1 MLTLVTYII
10 SFLHLLLHIAAV
22 ENSPPYIPTDNIL
35 LDCGAQSNTT
45 SSDGRSWE
53 ADSDHSKFSAP
64 NRENASFVS
73 TASQQD
79 SSVTRIP
86 YMTARIF
93 RSEFT
98 YNFPV
103 SPGPKF
109 LRLYFYS
116 AEFPGLNVTTS
127 FFSVNANNSTLLS
140 NFSAYL
146 TASATRPPI
155 SHFIKEYI
163 ITVWGNQMLSLTFV
177 PSPNSYAFINGIE
190 IVSMP
195 SSLYMRGDDDQP
207 TLVGYGFS
215 FLLQNTTNLETLYR
229 LNVGGQEIRNIE
241 DTGMYRTWSQD
252 EAYIDGAAVGTVQS
266 FLNDP
271 IKYTPKI
278 PAYTAP
284 VNVYATERTMSVDSH
299 INLIYNL
306 TWIFHVDMRFSYLV
320 RLHFC
325 ETPEIKK
332 SNQRV
337 FDIFINNQTAERQI
351 DLFKQT
357 GGSGIPMYRDYV
369 IFATTQQLWLA
380 LHPNMDSTPKFADAI
395 LNGIEIFKLNNSQGI
410 LAGPNPDPL
419 ASPISPEQGPRVPKS
434 SRNKKL
440 STIFP
445 ILGAVLGAT
454 TLLSLLSGC
463 FIFHRKRRAKDSI
476 SLSSEFTKPEDTSSL
491 LPSDL
496 CRRFSIVEIKAATHN
511 FDEQFLIGTGG
522 FGNVYKGFIAG
533 GATPAAIK
541 RLNPSS
547 KQGVH
552 EFQTE
557 IAMLSQLRHFHLVSL
572 IGYCDD
578 QGEMIL
584 VYEYMPYGN
593 LRDHLYNTDNPPL
606 SWKLRLEICLGAA
619 RGLQYLHRDAKQSII
634 HRDVKSS
641 NILLDENYVAKVSD
655 FGLSKLGPTSMSQTH
670 VSTVVKGS
678 FGYLDPEYYL
688 RQQLTEKSDVYSFGV
703 VLFEALC
710 ARPPVIQNLP
720 KQQVSLANWGRICC
734 QRGTLDQI
742 IDPYLTGEIAPE
754 CLKKF
759 GEIAKSCVSDK
770 AIERPTMSDVVWSL
784 EFASQLQDTTE
795 KTNDGMKK
803 VQKSEGKEVVS
814 TDDEIFSGSSEQV
827 SKSRSTMC
835 SDGYSFAIGDFS
847 IASSNNL
854 LSESLDSKDD
864 NVK

>member
-522 FGNVYKGFIAG
+522 FGNVYK
-533 GATPAAIK
+533 
-541 RLNPSS
+541 
-547 KQGVH
+547 
-552 EFQTE
+552 
-557 IAMLSQLRHFHLVSL
+557 
-572 IGYCDD
+572 
-578 QGEMIL
+578 
-584 VYEYMPYGN
+584 
-593 LRDHLYNTDNPPL
+593 
-606 SWKLRLEICLGAA
+606 
-619 RGLQYLHRDAKQSII
+619 
-634 HRDVKSS
+634 
-641 NILLDENYVAKVSD
+641 
-655 FGLSKLGPTSMSQTH
+655 
-670 VSTVVKGS
+670 
-678 FGYLDPEYYL
+678 DPEYYL